1 MKYDEKARLREQI
14 NTLVSELGNEQLG
27 IRRLAMVQLSIL
39 GSQAVPY
46 LGALLIENMQRL
58 KDLPVP
64 YAAEVS
70 PRSSVI
76 EGLTK
81 VLGAIADPGAVP
93 YLAKVLPSLE
103 AVEALAKIGD
113 REALSL
119 VIRTLPQ
126 WYVQSKKR
134 SGVDEQT
141 PAKGSFAARVF
152 SYFGP
157 EGVSAM
163 AEALEATNERELYR
177 VACEI
182 FDEIGDQ
189 SVVAPLLKC
198 LQQDDVEIKV
208 RALGALQRLKA
219 KIPKT
224 QLMDELDFAY
234 SESRPEYSTY
244 GWTRLQEALLQVT
257 DTELLVEF
265 LLNRG
270 WKLKTSFPKDLLEYY
285 ISLDGSRAMPIL
297 LETLEKGSQAQQ
309 EVAANVI
316 AKIKTPE
323 KKRPERQFY

>member
-1 MKYDEKARLREQI
+1 MKYDEKARLQEQI
-14 NTLVSELGNEQLG
+14 NTLVSELSSEQLG

-39 GSQAVPY
+39 GGQAVSY
-46 LGALLIENMQRL
+46 LGSLLTENIRRL
-58 KDLPVP
+58 EDLPVP

-70 PRSSVI
+70 PRSTVV

-81 VLGAIADPGAVP
+81 VLGAIADPLAVP
-93 YLAKVLPSLE
+93 YLAKALPGVD
-103 AVEALAKIGD
+103 AVEALAKIGN

-119 VIRTLPQ
+119 VVQTLPQ
-126 WYVQSKKR
+126 WYPQSRKKAGGD
-134 SGVDEQT
+134 SLAL
-141 PAKGSFAARVF
+141 AKGSLAARVF

-157 EGVSAM
+157 EGVAALS
-163 AEALEATNERELYR
+163 EALDAANDREMFR
-177 VACEI
+177 MASEI

-198 LQQDDVEIKV
+198 LQQDEVEIKV
-208 RALGALQRLKA
+208 RALNTLQRLKA
-219 KIPKT
+219 KIPKP

-244 GWTRLQEALLQVT
+244 TWTGLQEALIQAT

-265 LLNRG
+265 LLHRG

-297 LETLEKGSQAQQ
+297 LQALEKGSQAEQ
-309 EVAANVI
+309 EIAANVI
-316 AKIKTPE
+316 AKIKSPE